1 MSYRPKDK
9 NKNDIVISIN
19 LRQASMRREQ
29 MKSIFNKSTVEEMTA
44 WRDSLQNITVCWLL
58 LWMCSANVY
67 ILWLDMSTELMSVFF
82 FLQGV
87 WKWLKTQVIMVPVSN
102 SLLYERLM
110 PQAFLES
117 LLFYTELLEQPNN
130 NMFHFAIGDWG
141 CICGVCLSTTINSL
155 SEQRLGTM
163 LV

>member
-58 LWMCSANVY
+58 L
-67 ILWLDMSTELMSVFF
+67 
-82 FLQGV
+82 
-87 WKWLKTQVIMVPVSN
+87 
-102 SLLYERLM
+102 
-110 PQAFLES
+110 
-117 LLFYTELLEQPNN
+117 
-130 NMFHFAIGDWG
+130 
-141 CICGVCLSTTINSL
+141 
-155 SEQRLGTM
+155 
-163 LV
+163 